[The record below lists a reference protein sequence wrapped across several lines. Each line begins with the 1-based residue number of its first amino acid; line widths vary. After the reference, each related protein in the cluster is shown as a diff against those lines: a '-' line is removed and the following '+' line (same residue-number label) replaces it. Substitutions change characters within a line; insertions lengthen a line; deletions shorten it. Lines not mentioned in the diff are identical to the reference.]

1 MIDVNTEIA
10 EVDFFAFVYTL
21 FPIKLT
27 YAISGYKAPH
37 WALYH
42 MWF

>member
-10 EVDFFAFVYTL
+10 VDLFAFVYTL

-27 YAISGYKAPH
+27 YAISAYIAPH
-37 WALYH
+37 WALHH
-42 MWF
+42 M